1 MSSSTVLP
9 PDFYFI
15 ESFYLLICSRHQM
28 AIPPT
33 QINQHLRDHFMS
45 HEINL
50 NQYKKSLAT
59 LPIIS
64 IHQSHSLIRNAEPI
78 IPLPFLTQPRD
89 GYACG
94 VPHCHHLAMSLYT
107 LKRHLKEK
115 HEKSGSSQ
123 QDPLIESVTIQS
135 LIHGQY
141 LFTVLQLEVS
151 SLTLII
157 YSSSYTN
164 IYI

>member
-1 MSSSTVLP
+1 MT
-9 PDFYFI
+9 
-15 ESFYLLICSRHQM
+15 
-28 AIPPT
+28 IPPT

-45 HEINL
+45 HEIDL
-50 NQYKKSLAT
+50 NQYRESLAT
-59 LPIIS
+59 LPIFS

-78 IPLPFLTQPRD
+78 ISLPFLTQPRD

-94 VPHCHHLAMSLYT
+94 VPHCYHLAMSLYN

-141 LFTVLQLEVS
+141 LFTVLLSEVS
-151 SLTLII
+151 SLII
-157 YSSSYTN
+157 YSYLYTN
-164 IYI
+164 IYLEDNSL

>member
-1 MSSSTVLP
+1 MASSTISLP
-9 PDFYFI
+9 PEFHFI
-15 ESFYLLICSRHQM
+15 ESFHLLICSRHQM

-50 NQYKKSLAT
+50 NLYKESLAT

-64 IHQSHSLIRNAEPI
+64 IHQSHGLIRNTEPI
-78 IPLPFLTQPRD
+78 MPFPFLTQPRD

-94 VPHCHHLAMSLYT
+94 VPHCHYLTMSLYT

-141 LFTVLQLEVS
+141 LFTVLLSEVS
-151 SLTLII
+151 SLII
-157 YSSSYTN
+157 
-164 IYI
+164 